1 MKWLRNF
8 LGGKKAEEEAA
19 ILPLAEINSWLE
31 ERGKESGFA
40 ERLNEIYGR
49 MDDVAKVLSKDISAL
64 AMASADDGTPP
75 KLLRAGLAARGEV
88 LKQLATLSE
97 KLMPPKKKDP
107 DSAFQHHWTLVKG
120 LERTVTTFGRAQRYV
135 AALFPRNI
143 ESINTDLAQISRLL
157 VDLEGEIGK
166 KRRVAEES
174 WYSRE
179 LAERLQKELSAIDE
193 LKKKARQDEAMLT
206 GITARLS
213 GLEEE
218 AKRLT
223 ASDEGKRAEE
233 LKRSLEKKKQ
243 DQSMA
248 EDELADLIAPLTKA
262 LARIMKQG
270 SSDRINLRH
279 KNVLEQLLV
288 SPSQVLDKDIAG
300 SLEELRSHLATLGLK
315 DKKKEKILDHID
327 LLIKRRSLE
336 NARARQAN
344 MEKEILDLESQ
355 IKESSRE
362 GHRLKE
368 EMSQARKSN
377 KSLDAA
383 LDQAEKDLASLEGK
397 AASDEL
403 ELEERL
409 NRITGRPIKLD
420 LSPGRKCW

>member
-193 LKKKARQDEAMLT
+193 LKKKARQDEAMLA

-344 MEKEILDLESQ
+344 MKKEILDLESQ

-409 NRITGRPIKLD
+409 NRIAGRPIKLD

>member
-1 MKWLRNF
+1 LKWLRNF

-193 LKKKARQDEAMLT
+193 LKKKAR
-206 GITARLS
+206 
-213 GLEEE
+213 
-218 AKRLT
+218 
-223 ASDEGKRAEE
+223 

-409 NRITGRPIKLD
+409 NRIAGRPIKLD

>member
-1 MKWLRNF
+1 LKWLRNF

-193 LKKKARQDEAMLT
+193 LKKKARQDEAMLA

-344 MEKEILDLESQ
+344 MKKEILDLESQ

-409 NRITGRPIKLD
+409 NRIAGRPIKLD